1 MSNRWFL
8 RVWSCRCIQQR
19 RFRSKT
25 GFFTK
30 WNSLWS
36 EFFRWFKKKR
46 SDFFVESVIQSA
58 RKGYDVCG
66 LYYQNDVESS
76 HHVEKMNQNFEK
88 KTVEEAIG
96 NIQKLSDRQDSEE
109 VRAIYGA
116 GNYVFSTAY
125 KQFFCAKCYL
135 A

>member
-1 MSNRWFL
+1 MHSTKKIW
-8 RVWSCRCIQQR
+8 
-19 RFRSKT
+19 SKT
-25 GFFTK
+25 GFFTT
-30 WNSLWS
+30 WNSLCP
-36 EFFRWFKKKR
+36 EFFRWLKK
-46 SDFFVESVIQSA
+46 SE
-58 RKGYDVCG
+58 GYDVCG
-66 LYYQNDVESS
+66 LYYQNDVESL

>member
-66 LYYQNDVESS
+66 LYYQNDVESL

-96 NIQKLSDRQDSEE
+96 NIQKLSDRQDSE
-109 VRAIYGA
+109 
-116 GNYVFSTAY
+116 
-125 KQFFCAKCYL
+125 
-135 A
+135 